1 MLLSALLILGQ
12 AAEQPTLAMTS
23 VECYPVKICGGEL
36 EADRVYLQNKLES
49 AVLAAADGRLKL
61 ITPEVV
67 LRILQSSGQSEAEAR
82 KTCMNATCAVDLGGA
97 LGADYILQGQVLQPG
112 GGDFELTLKVWSIS
126 GSNVIKDGAIQAG
139 DLLSFRSQLKK
150 LATGVLAPIVKR
162 SRRRQASEVLAFD
175 DGEETGPQV
184 DSGQVTAALG
194 GLMVAGAP
202 TSAKVEVSGP
212 DNRTFV
218 MKVGDSVEGLMP
230 GKYRWQASAD
240 GYQPASGRVEIP
252 PDGFANI
259 PLKLNKL
266 ASLKLA
272 GRPAKARV
280 DITGP
285 DGQSMQPVGL
295 GSTLRGLIPGRYQ
308 LRISKRGYEAQETS
322 LLVAPGAAAETN
334 INLLTL
340 GSLKIEGR
348 PKGAQ
353 VIVENKGLGFRHQGG
368 LPWQASG
375 LKSGRYEV
383 QIERVGYLA
392 QRFQAQVKAGHTTRL
407 PVDLRRDPEY
417 VKRFGWLKIVGA
429 PAGAAIKVTGETK
442 ADFKGGLE
450 PITVPM
456 APGEYRVEVM
466 LEGHEPWARSLDLPL
481 EKETVVQV
489 RLMSFERRRRHR
501 LFLLGSGA
509 SLFSLGLGVGAH
521 HHVSRPNPDDWSSSV
536 ALSADM
542 MMVAGGA
549 LFAWGWTR

>member
-12 AAEQPTLAMTS
+12 ATEQPTLAMTS

-67 LRILQSSGQSEAEAR
+67 LRILQSSGQSEEEAR

-112 GGDFELTLKVWSIS
+112 GGDFELTLKVWSIA

-218 MKVGDSVEGLMP
+218 MKVGDSLEGLMP

-272 GRPAKARV
+272 GRPARAKV
-280 DITGP
+280 DITGPPGFLDLICRLEEQRCVWGP
-285 DGQSMQPVGL
+285 DGQSMKPVGM
-295 GSTLRGLIPGRYQ
+295 GSTLRGLIPGRYK
-308 LRISKRGYEAQETS
+308 LRFSKDGYEAQEKS
-322 LLVAPGAAAETN
+322 LFVRPGAVEKTN

-340 GSLKIEGR
+340 GSLEVEGR

-353 VIVENKGLGFRHQGG
+353 VTVE
-368 LPWQASG
+368 
-375 LKSGRYEV
+375 
-383 QIERVGYLA
+383 
-392 QRFQAQVKAGHTTRL
+392 
-407 PVDLRRDPEY
+407 
-417 VKRFGWLKIVGA
+417 
-429 PAGAAIKVTGETK
+429 
-442 ADFKGGLE
+442 
-450 PITVPM
+450 
-456 APGEYRVEVM
+456 
-466 LEGHEPWARSLDLPL
+466 
-481 EKETVVQV
+481 
-489 RLMSFERRRRHR
+489 
-501 LFLLGSGA
+501 
-509 SLFSLGLGVGAH
+509 
-521 HHVSRPNPDDWSSSV
+521 
-536 ALSADM
+536 
-542 MMVAGGA
+542 
-549 LFAWGWTR
+549 